1 MPINK
6 IRNIA
11 FVGQTGT
18 GKTTLVEKL
27 LFTCEATHHLGSV
40 EKGDTVTDFDPQSIQ
55 YQHSIEATPVA
66 LNWNKHRLNIIDTPG
81 QSELLGRTI
90 SVFPSVETSA
100 LIIDPQTPL
109 NQTSDRLFAF
119 AQEQQKCQMIIINK
133 LDSHGNQLQR
143 LMDSIAEH
151 FGDKCLPINLP
162 SPDGQT
168 VVDCYFEPELEREA
182 LLAKVSEAH
191 ETLIDQVIE
200 VDEALMELY
209 LEQGSELTAE
219 QLHDPFEEALR
230 TGHVI
235 PICFVS
241 AQTGAGIELLLRTL
255 AEIMPMPNEGNP
267 PLLEKNGKKIKVNCE
282 TLEHTVAHV
291 YKVSVDPY
299 MGKLAYLR
307 VYQGEINAG
316 SQLYIGESNKAFKVG
331 HLYQLQ
337 GKERMEIPR
346 ALAGDFCVL
355 AKVDDLEFDSIVH
368 DSHDEDGV
376 QLKTLSFPDPMYS
389 LCLKPLKRGDEQKL
403 GDVLNKIASED
414 PSLRIEHRART
425 NETIISG
432 QGEFHLKVA
441 LEKMASIYKLEV
453 ETCQP
458 SVEYFETITKP
469 AEGHYRHK
477 KQSGGAGQFGEVQLR
492 VRPLERGAGF
502 KFINKVVGGAIPTS
516 LIPAVE
522 KGILQALEEG
532 AISGNP
538 IKDVEVTV
546 YDGKYHSV
554 DSKEIAFVIAGK
566 KAFLDAIHNADPIV
580 LEPIIQMELHIP
592 TANVGDV
599 SGDLSGNRGLIEGTE
614 PIDSNF
620 TLIRAKSPV
629 NELQDYARRL
639 RAITG
644 GEGSFSMTLSHYE
657 PAPPAV
663 QKQVCQS
670 SGSTQQS

>member
-18 GKTTLVEKL
+18 GKTTLIEKL
-27 LFTCEATHHLGSV
+27 LFTCDSTTHLGCV
-40 EKGDTVTDFDPQSIQ
+40 EKGDTVTDFDDQSIQ

-66 LNWNKHRLNIIDTPG
+66 LSWNQHRLNIIDTPG
-81 QSELLGRTI
+81 QNELLGRTL
-90 SVFPSVETSA
+90 SVFPAVETAA
-100 LIIDPQTPL
+100 LIIDPQAPI
-109 NQTSDRLFAF
+109 NQTSERIFEF
-119 AQEQQKCQMIIINK
+119 AQERQMCRMIIVNK
-133 LDSHGNQLQR
+133 LDNHGDQLEA
-143 LMDSIAEH
+143 LMESIVAH
-151 FGDKCLPINLP
+151 FGDNCLPINLP
-162 SPDGQT
+162 SADGHS
-168 VVDCYFEPELEREA
+168 VVDCFFEPEVAKETLISTVEA
-182 LLAKVSEAH
+182 AH

-200 VDEALMELY
+200 VDEELMELY
-209 LEQGSELTAE
+209 LEQGSELTPE

-230 TGHVI
+230 TGHVV

-241 AQTGAGIELLLRTL
+241 AQTGSGVDLLLKTL
-255 AEIMPMPNEGNP
+255 TEIMPMPNEGNP
-267 PLLEKNGKKIKVNCE
+267 PQLEKNGKMIKVNCE
-282 TLEHTVAHV
+282 TLDHSVAHV

-307 VYQGEINAG
+307 VYQGEIHVG

-337 GKERMEIPR
+337 GKVRSEITK

-355 AKVDDLEFDSIVH
+355 AKVDELQFDSIVH

-376 QLKTLSFPDPMYS
+376 TLKTLNFPNSMYS
-389 LCLKPLKRGDEQKL
+389 ICLKPMKRGDEQKL
-403 GDVLNKIASED
+403 GDVLHKIASED
-414 PSLRIEHRART
+414 PSLRVEHRART
-425 NETIISG
+425 NETILSG
-432 QGEFHLKVA
+432 QGEFHLKIA
-441 LEKMASIYKLEV
+441 LEKMASVYKLEV
-453 ETCQP
+453 ETSEP
-458 SVEYFETITKP
+458 SVEYFETVTKP

-502 KFINKVVGGAIPTS
+502 QFVNKVVGGSIPTS

-522 KGILQALEEG
+522 KGIVQALEEG

-538 IKDVEVTV
+538 IKDIEVTV

-566 KAFLDAIHNADPIV
+566 KAFLDAINNADPIV
-580 LEPIIQMELHIP
+580 LEPIVQMELRVP
-592 TANVGDV
+592 TVNVGDV

-614 PIDSNF
+614 PIDGHF
-620 TLIRAKSPV
+620 TLLRAKSPL
-629 NELQDYARRL
+629 NEVQGYSQRL
-639 RAITG
+639 RSITG
-644 GEGSFSMTLSHYE
+644 GEGSFSMSLSHYE
-657 PAPPAV
+657 PAPALV
-663 QKQVCQS
+663 QKRVCDKAAQ
-670 SGSTQQS
+670 TN

>member
-18 GKTTLVEKL
+18 GKTTLIEKL
-27 LFTCEATHHLGSV
+27 LYTCQTTTHLGCV
-40 EKGDTVTDFDPQSIQ
+40 EKGDTVTDFDDQSIQ

-66 LNWNKHRLNIIDTPG
+66 LSWNQHRLNIIDTPG
-81 QSELLGRTI
+81 QNELLGRTL
-90 SVFPSVETSA
+90 SVFPAVETTA
-100 LIIDPQTPL
+100 LIIDPQAPI
-109 NQTSDRLFAF
+109 NQTSERIFAF
-119 AQEQQKCQMIIINK
+119 AKERHMCQMIIINK
-133 LDSHGNQLQR
+133 LDNHGCQLEA
-143 LMDSIAEH
+143 LMENIVEH
-151 FGDKCLPINLP
+151 FGDNCLPINLP
-162 SPDGQT
+162 SADGQS
-168 VVDCYFEPELEREA
+168 VVDCYFEPQIEQDTLISSVEA
-182 LLAKVSEAH
+182 AH

-200 VDEALMELY
+200 VDEELMELY
-209 LEQGSELTAE
+209 LEQGSELTPE

-230 TGHVI
+230 TEHVV

-241 AQTGAGIELLLRTL
+241 AQTGAGVELLLRTL
-255 AEIMPMPNEGNP
+255 TEIMPMPNEGNP
-267 PLLEKNGKKIKVNCE
+267 PLLEKNGKMIKVNCE
-282 TLEHTVAHV
+282 TLEHSVAHV
-291 YKVSVDPY
+291 YKISVDPY

-307 VYQGEINAG
+307 VYQGEIHVG

-337 GKERMEIPR
+337 GKVRTEITK

-355 AKVDDLEFDSIVH
+355 AKVDELEFDSIVH

-376 QLKTLSFPDPMYS
+376 ALKTLNFPNPMYS
-389 LCLKPLKRGDEQKL
+389 LCLRPVKRGDEQKL
-403 GDVLNKIASED
+403 GDVLNKIVSED
-414 PSLRIEHRART
+414 PSLRVEHRSRT
-425 NETIISG
+425 NETILSG
-432 QGEFHLKVA
+432 QGEFHLKIA
-441 LEKMASIYKLEV
+441 LEKMANVYKLEV
-453 ETCQP
+453 ETSEP
-458 SVEYFETITKP
+458 SVEYFETVTKP

-502 KFINKVVGGAIPTS
+502 QFINKVVGGSIPTA

-522 KGILQALEEG
+522 KGIVQALEEG

-566 KAFLDAIHNADPIV
+566 KAFLNAIKNADPIV
-580 LEPIIQMELHIP
+580 LEPIVQMELSIP
-592 TANVGDV
+592 TVNVGDV

-620 TLIRAKSPV
+620 TLLRAKSPL
-629 NELQDYARRL
+629 NELQDYSRRL
-639 RAITG
+639 RSITG
-644 GEGSFSMTLSHYE
+644 GEGSFNMSLSHYE
-657 PAPPAV
+657 PAPPLV
-663 QKQVCQS
+663 QKRVCELANEQH
-670 SGSTQQS
+670 

>member
-6 IRNIA
+6 IRNVA

-18 GKTTLVEKL
+18 GKTTLIEKL
-27 LFTCEATHHLGSV
+27 LYTCQATNHLGCV
-40 EKGDTVTDFDPQSIQ
+40 EKGDTVTDFDQQSIQ

-66 LNWNKHRLNIIDTPG
+66 LSWNKHRLNIIDTPG
-81 QSELLGRTI
+81 QSELLGRTL
-90 SVFPSVETSA
+90 SVFPAVETSA
-100 LIIDPQTPL
+100 LIIDPQMPI

-119 AQEQQKCQMIIINK
+119 AKEQQKCQMIIINK
-133 LDSHGNQLQR
+133 LDNHGNQLEAV
-143 LMDSIAEH
+143 MENIIEH
-151 FGDKCLPINLP
+151 FGDNCLPINLP
-162 SPDGQT
+162 SADAQS
-168 VVDCYFEPELEREA
+168 VVDCYFEPEIERDT
-182 LLAKVSEAH
+182 LLAKVEEAH

-200 VDEALMELY
+200 VDEELMELY

-241 AQTGAGIELLLRTL
+241 SETGAGVELLLRTL

-267 PLLEKNGKKIKVNCE
+267 PLLEKNGKKVKVNCE
-282 TLEHTVAHV
+282 ALEHSVAHV
-291 YKVSVDPY
+291 YKISVDPY

-307 VYQGEINAG
+307 VYQGEINSG

-337 GKERMEIPR
+337 GKDRTEIPR

-355 AKVDDLEFDSIVH
+355 AKVDELEFDSIVH
-368 DSHDEDGV
+368 DSHEEDGV
-376 QLKTLSFPDPMYS
+376 QLKTLNFPDSMYS
-389 LCLKPLKRGDEQKL
+389 LCLKPVKRGDEQKL
-403 GDVLNKIASED
+403 GDVLNKITSED

-441 LEKMASIYKLEV
+441 LEKMSSVYKLEV
-453 ETCQP
+453 ETSQP

-477 KQSGGAGQFGEVQLR
+477 KQSGGAGQFGEVQLK

-502 KFINKVVGGAIPTS
+502 KFINKVVGGAIPTA

-522 KGILQALEEG
+522 KGIVQALEEG

-566 KAFLDAIHNADPIV
+566 KAFLDAINNADPIV
-580 LEPIIQMELHIP
+580 LEPIVQMELHIP

-614 PIDSNF
+614 PIDANF
-620 TLIRAKSPV
+620 TMLRAKSPV
-629 NELQDYARRL
+629 NELQEYARRL
-639 RAITG
+639 RSITG
-644 GEGSFSMTLSHYE
+644 GEGSFNMTLSHYE

-663 QKQVCQS
+663 QKQVCNEA
-670 SGSTQQS
+670 TQQS

>member
-27 LFTCEATHHLGSV
+27 LFSCDATHHLGSV

-66 LNWNKHRLNIIDTPG
+66 LSWNNHRLNIIDTPG

-90 SVFPSVETSA
+90 SVFPAVETSA
-100 LIIDPQTPL
+100 LIIDPQVPL

-119 AQEQQKCQMIIINK
+119 AQEQKKCQMIIINK
-133 LDSHGNQLQR
+133 LDNHGNQLQQ
-143 LMDSIAEH
+143 LMENITAH

-162 SPDGQT
+162 STDGQA
-168 VVDCYFEPELEREA
+168 VVDCYFEPELERET

-200 VDEALMELY
+200 VDEELMELY
-209 LEQGSELTAE
+209 LEQGSELSAE

-241 AQTGAGIELLLRTL
+241 AQTGAGIELLLRTM

-337 GKERMEIPR
+337 GKERIEIPR

-376 QLKTLSFPDPMYS
+376 ELKTLNFPDSMYS

-403 GDVLNKIASED
+403 GDVLNKICSED

-441 LEKMASIYKLEV
+441 LEKMASVYKLDV

-458 SVEYFETITKP
+458 SVEYYETITKP

-492 VRPLERGAGF
+492 VRPLERGTGF
-502 KFINKVVGGAIPTS
+502 QFINKVVGGAIPTS

-566 KAFLDAIHNADPIV
+566 KAFLDAINNADPIV

-592 TANVGDV
+592 TVNVGDV

-614 PIDSNF
+614 PIDNNF

-629 NELQDYARRL
+629 NELQDYARKL

-663 QKQVCQS
+663 QKQVCES
-670 SGSTQQS
+670 STQHN

>member
-6 IRNIA
+6 IRNVA

-18 GKTTLVEKL
+18 GKTTLIEKL
-27 LFTCEATHHLGSV
+27 LYTCQATNHLGCV
-40 EKGDTVTDFDPQSIQ
+40 EKGDTVTDFDQQSIQ

-66 LNWNKHRLNIIDTPG
+66 LSWNKHRLNIIDTPG
-81 QSELLGRTI
+81 QSELLGRTL
-90 SVFPSVETSA
+90 SVFPAVETSA
-100 LIIDPQTPL
+100 LIIDPQMPI

-119 AQEQQKCQMIIINK
+119 AKEQQKCQMIIINK
-133 LDSHGNQLQR
+133 LDNHGNQLEAVMENIIQ
-143 LMDSIAEH
+143 H
-151 FGDKCLPINLP
+151 FGDNCLPINLP
-162 SPDGQT
+162 SADAQS
-168 VVDCYFEPELEREA
+168 VVDCYFEPEIERDT
-182 LLAKVSEAH
+182 LLAKVEEAH

-200 VDEALMELY
+200 VDEELMELY

-241 AQTGAGIELLLRTL
+241 SETGAGVELLLRTL

-267 PLLEKNGKKIKVNCE
+267 PLLEKNGKKVKVNCE
-282 TLEHTVAHV
+282 ALEHSVAHV
-291 YKVSVDPY
+291 YKISVDPY

-337 GKERMEIPR
+337 GKDRTEIPR

-355 AKVDDLEFDSIVH
+355 AKVDELEFDSIVH
-368 DSHDEDGV
+368 DSHEEDGV
-376 QLKTLSFPDPMYS
+376 QLKTLNFPDSMYS
-389 LCLKPLKRGDEQKL
+389 LCLKPVKRGDEQKL

-414 PSLRIEHRART
+414 PSLRIEHRPRT

-441 LEKMASIYKLEV
+441 LEKMSSVYKLEV
-453 ETCQP
+453 ETSQP

-477 KQSGGAGQFGEVQLR
+477 KQSGGAGQFGEVQLK

-502 KFINKVVGGAIPTS
+502 KFINKVVGGAIPTA

-522 KGILQALEEG
+522 KGIVQALEEG

-566 KAFLDAIHNADPIV
+566 KAFLDAINNADPIV
-580 LEPIIQMELHIP
+580 LEPIVQMELHIP

-614 PIDSNF
+614 PIDANF
-620 TLIRAKSPV
+620 TMLRAKSPV
-629 NELQDYARRL
+629 NELQEYARRL
-639 RAITG
+639 RSITG
-644 GEGSFSMTLSHYE
+644 GEGSFNMTLSHYE

-663 QKQVCQS
+663 QKQVCNEA
-670 SGSTQQS
+670 TQQS